1 MNARILPSRHR
12 AVAVVLVAVALGGC
26 AMQPVPMDVVAP
38 VSGDFSVLKARRVDA
53 VLEDRILAL
62 DPARVSARDVAD
74 VLAKGPAP
82 RIMLVHG
89 GVYPVHLA
97 MSSFG
102 TFLVAMGYPEAKIRD
117 PGSGEWSYSPYTT
130 TARLAGIAA
139 WQYEQDAMRPMII
152 GHSQGGLYAVKI
164 LKELAGTY
172 NDRLPVWNPVTDQPE
187 PRATIIDPLSGKER
201 PAIGVSASYASA
213 LGAGGWAL
221 VLPNQWD
228 DFANLRKI
236 PDTVVEFT
244 GYFIELDLFALSFP
258 GNPLDVPYEQNGLAT
273 VRNVKLPA
281 TYNHVFVPV
290 THELAN
296 DPHVRAWLDDYVPG
310 RDASADPPLVAGGAV
325 LWAADVWY
333 SIKKHW
339 TLEAQRLV
347 RARRAALAGG

>member
-1 MNARILPSRHR
+1 MISRAPAARHL
-12 AVAVVLVAVALGGC
+12 AAAALSIALAGC
-26 AMQPVPMDVVAP
+26 ATPPAP
-38 VSGDFSVLKARRVDA
+38 VDIVEPVRGEHTVLKARRIDA
-53 VLEDRILAL
+53 ALEDRILAL
-62 DPARVSARDVAD
+62 DANRVSARDVAE
-74 VLAKGPAP
+74 VLSRGPAP

-97 MSSFG
+97 MTSFG
-102 TFLVAMGYPEAKIRD
+102 SFLVAMGYPEAKIRD
-117 PGSGEWSYSPYTT
+117 PGNGDWSYSPYST

-139 WQYEQDAMRPMII
+139 WQYEHDGMRPMII

-164 LKELAGTY
+164 LKELAGLY
-172 NDRLPVWNPVTDQPE
+172 HDSVPVWNPVTDQPE
-187 PRATIIDPLSGKER
+187 PRETIVDPLTGKER
-201 PAIGVSASYASA
+201 PVVGVSASYASA

-228 DFANLRKI
+228 DFASLRKI
-236 PDTVVEFT
+236 PDTVEEFT

-258 GNPLDVPYEQNGLAT
+258 GNPLDVPYERNGSAT

-290 THELAN
+290 TLDLAN
-296 DPHVRAWLDDYVPG
+296 DPKVRAWLDNYIPG
-310 RDASADPPLVAGGAV
+310 RDTSADPPEVAGGAV
-325 LWAADVWY
+325 IWAADVWY